1 MHMIIKAAGIAGFI
15 SVLAGCGGGPALT
28 ENERKYADA
37 CTSTLEKF
45 GQKGKGSVCECAARI
60 MVPKLTQAEVN
71 AFNAPPELMGK
82 ILTVENTAPHGFTPT
97 DFGSMM
103 QKTSSMKAEAEK
115 TCGT

>member
-1 MHMIIKAAGIAGFI
+1 MHLIIKAAGVAGFVAI
-15 SVLAGCGGGPALT
+15 LAGCGGPALT

-71 AFNAPPELMGK
+71 AFNSPPELSGK
-82 ILTVENTAPHGFTPT
+82 ILTAENTAPHGFTPA

-103 QKTSSMKAEAEK
+103 QKTSAMKAEAEK
-115 TCGT
+115 SCGT